1 MQTIGNDLNA
11 KEIDI
16 FNDSLQS
23 MKDKL
28 HARFLKII
36 CPRMMSQMLCN
47 FLLLF
52 LNYFLFIYENINGHT
67 LCYQSSIQFDQFIDP
82 TT

>member
-1 MQTIGNDLNA
+1 MNNLITRKHDIFKIPFVCTNICYHLALRKMQTIGNDLNA

-23 MKDKL
+23 IKDRL

-36 CPRMMSQMLCN
+36 AH
-47 FLLLF
+47 
-52 LNYFLFIYENINGHT
+52 E
-67 LCYQSSIQFDQFIDP
+67 
-82 TT
+82 

>member
-36 CPRMMSQMLCN
+36 AH
-47 FLLLF
+47 
-52 LNYFLFIYENINGHT
+52 E
-67 LCYQSSIQFDQFIDP
+67 
-82 TT
+82 